1 MKKTDSNRF
10 VRAHCTNDW
19 LHDRSVFALAKTVAT
34 VIDKIV
40 WPVRDHHSEHHNI
53 SRRCDC
59 LELVNMSLW
68 ISECV
73 FVFFECSKNEVRI
86 LKQSL
91 YFRQI
96 FFLQRAWGMPK
107 PEIIEQAGLWPD
119 DFRDL
124 TCTDAVSQPNFRKCF
139 LESLVPAV
147 GTRNSLYIHCWLLK
161 MPETGVEEPMDQ
173 MNYVFEKQ
181 YFSKKQL
188 FLNYCA
194 MQRELA

>member
-1 MKKTDSNRF
+1 MR
-10 VRAHCTNDW
+10 V
-19 LHDRSVFALAKTVAT
+19 
-34 VIDKIV
+34 
-40 WPVRDHHSEHHNI
+40 
-53 SRRCDC
+53 
-59 LELVNMSLW
+59 
-68 ISECV
+68 
-73 FVFFECSKNEVRI
+73 
-86 LKQSL
+86 LKQAL

-96 FFLQRAWGMPK
+96 FFLQRARGMHE
-107 PEIIEQAGLWPD
+107 PEIIEQAGLRPND
-119 DFRDL
+119 LRDL
-124 TCTDAVSQPNFRKCF
+124 TCTDAVSQPNFRKYF

-147 GTRNSLYIHCWLLK
+147 GTRNGLYIHYWLLK